1 MSFRFM
7 RVILFFDL
15 PMVTKEDIRRYN
27 RFHKYLIKEGF
38 IMIQYSVYAK
48 LALNKSII
56 SQVKKRLD
64 KNKPPTGN
72 IAILEITEKQ
82 FAGIQWILGQKAS
95 YVLDTADKVTIYNE

>member
-1 MSFRFM
+1 M
-7 RVILFFDL
+7 RIILFFDL
-15 PMVTKEDIRRYN
+15 PMVTKEDVRRYN
-27 RFHKYLIKEGF
+27 RFHKFLIKEGF

-64 KNKPPTGN
+64 KNKPPNGS

-82 FAGIQWILGQKAS
+82 FAGIQWILGQKSS
-95 YVLDTADKVTIYNE
+95 YVLDTTDKVTIYNE

>member
-7 RVILFFDL
+7 RIILFFDL

-27 RFHKYLIKEGF
+27 RFHKFLIKEGF

-64 KNKPPTGN
+64 KNKPPNGN

-82 FAGIQWILGQKAS
+82 FAGIQWILGQKVS
-95 YVLDTADKVTIYNE
+95 YVLDTTDKVTIYDE